1 MPLPATIIDPALD
14 LSFLDYL
21 FLDSGSK
28 KSSGRWLGKV
38 PDGGIPWVGKVPLGG
53 NHTSHTTELIANKQ
67 VQETEL
73 SASLLDLKNLT
84 HFPIF
89 LHPMSLP
96 MLAS

>member
-1 MPLPATIIDPALD
+1 MVAWKR
-14 LSFLDYL
+14 
-21 FLDSGSK
+21 SGWWHTLVEPQVD
-28 KSSGRWLGKV
+28 KSSVGWSWTSHN
-38 PDGGIPWVGKVPLGG
+38 PWVGKVPLVGIG
-53 NHTSHTTELIANKQ
+53 SLIHHSNHSSHTTELIANKQ

-73 SASLLDLKNLT
+73 SASLLELKNLT